1 MLHLHTATPHC
12 RQARRRGGHE
22 ESFEMRVV
30 TYERAGVARPGIA
43 VGEQLLDAAALATS
57 AGLPAVGS
65 VRALLEAGPDT
76 WARYDEAAQAAADAG
91 EGGPLAAATLRAP
104 VEDPDKVICLGLNY
118 RDHAEEAGLAL
129 PAAPMLFAKYRNSLV
144 GPSAPIM
151 LPPVSAAVDYEA
163 ELAVVIGRPVKDV
176 GADTAL
182 DHVAGVMALNDVT
195 ARDVQHATSQWTAG
209 KAIDTFAPCG
219 PALVLL
225 DEIDDVQ
232 ALRVI
237 ARVNG
242 EIVQDGTT
250 ADMIFGVA
258 ETIAFLSRLMTL
270 VPGDIIATGT
280 PAGVGFSR
288 DPQILLHDGD
298 VAEVEIE
305 GVGALRNP
313 VVAGAAVA
321 VAQAEAREAVA
332 R

>member
-1 MLHLHTATPHC
+1 
-12 RQARRRGGHE
+12 
-22 ESFEMRVV
+22 MRVV
-30 TYERAGVARPGIA
+30 TYERAGVARAGIA

-76 WARYDEAAQAAADAG
+76 WARYGEAAQAAADAG

-298 VAEVEIE
+298 VVEVEIE